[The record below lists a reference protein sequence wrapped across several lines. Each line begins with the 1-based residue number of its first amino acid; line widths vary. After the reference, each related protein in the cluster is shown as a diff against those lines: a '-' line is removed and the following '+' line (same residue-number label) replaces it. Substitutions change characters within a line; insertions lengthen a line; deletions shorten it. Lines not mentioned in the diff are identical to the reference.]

1 MTGPGREVE
10 LDAEREIDLSRWRRA
25 AAERWWIVLVGV
37 VAGALIGGI
46 VSLGDSG
53 VYRASVLLA
62 PGQAYTPSGSPTLS
76 WISSPRNI
84 NEVVNS
90 EAALKRA
97 AATAAIPVNQLR
109 GKVTTEEIETGA
121 GALATRSAVLVRVT
135 VQLNR
140 PRKAEL
146 AANALGETVIEN
158 TTSSYVLSAIRTYQR
173 QLETYTRQ
181 LASLDKTIADLNA
194 TLAASPELSPLDKL
208 VLVSRLD
215 SAEQRYGN
223 ISERQALREQQLT
236 LAQDVMQTK
245 VIEDAV
251 AGRTTARST
260 RNSILIGALLGLILG
275 AVAAVVADWRAS
287 RSTAPASQ

>member
-1 MTGPGREVE
+1 MTSPVREVE

-46 VSLGDSG
+46 FSLGDSG

-76 WISSPRNI
+76 WLSSPRNI

-90 EAALKRA
+90 EAALKEA
-97 AATAAIPVNQLR
+97 AAAAGIPVAQLR
-109 GKVTTEEIETGA
+109 GNVTTEEIETGV
-121 GALATRSAVLVRVT
+121 GAQAIRSAVLIRVT

-140 PRKAEL
+140 ARKAEL
-146 AANALGETVIEN
+146 AANALGDVVVDR
-158 TTSSYVLSAIRTYQR
+158 TTSEYVRRAIGTYQR
-173 QLETYTRQ
+173 QLQAYDRQ
-181 LASLDKTIADLNA
+181 LVSLEKRIANLTGALDEPGL
-194 TLAASPELSPLDKL
+194 EPLQQL
-208 VLVSRLD
+208 VLVSQLD
-215 SAEQRYGN
+215 NAEQRVGS
-223 ISERQALREQQLT
+223 IAERQALREQQLT

-251 AGRTTARST
+251 AGKTTARST

-275 AVAAVVADWRAS
+275 AVVAIVADWRAN
-287 RSTAPASQ
+287 RGPTAGAAR